1 MNLQEV
7 ENAIRVMNQAAFQEL
22 GDLFMISR
30 DSDYNAFVCTGS
42 QFGKQKTT
50 KGTPDTFIHTHD
62 GKYIMVEY
70 STNETK
76 KEKKLIDDF
85 EKCLTEKGIEKSK
98 LNSIILFANYK
109 LNKEETIAIQK
120 YAEETQTPYQI
131 YDGGYLAR
139 ELYVNHKD
147 LVFRCLGIH
156 VDTGQIVSVDSFIQ
170 EYDNAAGAIAS
181 PLSNAFLYREQ
192 EVRDIKTGL
201 EEKDFI
207 LLHGAPGVGK
217 TKLAIQA
224 ISEYCKDNP
233 EFHVYCISY
242 KGGELLTDLTCNID
256 LNENNI
262 VFVDDINRIS
272 SFNSIIG
279 FYSSIKKGKLKI
291 VMTVRDYALELA
303 RLRCYP
309 HDCFELQVNPMSYE
323 QISEIVR
330 LGFHI
335 EN

>member
-76 KEKKLIDDF
+76 KEKKLIEDF
-85 EKCLTEKGIEKSK
+85 EKCIKEKGIEKSK

-109 LNKEETIAIQK
+109 LNNEETIAIQK

-139 ELYVNHKD
+139 ELYVHHKD

-170 EYDNAAGAIAS
+170 EYDNAAGAIAA

-217 TKLAIQA
+217 TKLVV
-224 ISEYCKDNP
+224 CK
-233 EFHVYCISY
+233 V
-242 KGGELLTDLTCNID
+242 
-256 LNENNI
+256 
-262 VFVDDINRIS
+262 
-272 SFNSIIG
+272 
-279 FYSSIKKGKLKI
+279 
-291 VMTVRDYALELA
+291 
-303 RLRCYP
+303 
-309 HDCFELQVNPMSYE
+309 
-323 QISEIVR
+323 
-330 LGFHI
+330 
-335 EN
+335 